1 MKKIL
6 SLVLVLATML
16 GLVASLSSC
25 GVPKDPGAEI
35 SVYLGEGVYDLDP
48 SDYYV
53 SDNAAQLMSLIYE
66 PLFRINK
73 RGKLKCAAA
82 DDYDV
87 DEEKREIT
95 VTLKESYWSEGT
107 KRVEAKDFVYAWRDI
122 ILNPNNANPAA
133 ALLYDIENAREV
145 KNGTTSLESLGV
157 STSGVYNLIIKY
169 RKGAD
174 YEQLLRNLA
183 SVATAPAFQDSI
195 NLAPDHWSKSTDT
208 ITTNGPFLVKTLK
221 YATGEDD
228 VCGAITL
235 ERNKGY
241 HQSLKAKDYDN
252 KVNPYRINTTFSVG
266 EKDVKIS
273 IKDLEEKTVFY
284 LGDASLKER
293 AEYKDDALVTDLAS
307 TYSYI
312 FNTENPDNPL
322 LKDKNVRYALSL
334 ALNRQAIVDAIVFGK
349 AADGLLSEVSRE
361 TLGKKREALLSAEA
375 DMAKAK
381 SVLATANLNGA
392 PMAFTLTVS
401 ASEESLKIAE
411 LAKKAWGE
419 LGFTVTVNA
428 VDIKTTTVADKVA
441 TSGQVT
447 VYDSWIQ
454 YLTKSAALGSV
465 GFDVIGLDLQT
476 YTDDGFVALAAF
488 ASSMHVNGLDY
499 SGEEE
504 NGNDYNKIEDGYR
517 KVLGGWKNDAY
528 DKLIEEAYNTDDK
541 KVRAAKLIE
550 AEKLLIEEAPV
561 IPVVFNQN
569 FAFVS
574 KELKKVK
581 YDGLGNIFFTE
592 AKLKNYKDYIE
603 EE

>member
-16 GLVASLSSC
+16 GLVVSLSSC
-25 GVPKDPGAEI
+25 GEPKDPGAEI

-82 DDYDV
+82 DDYEV

-145 KNGTTSLESLGV
+145 KMGTASLESLGV
-157 STSGVYNLIIKY
+157 STSGVYDLIIKY
-169 RKGAD
+169 REGAD

-183 SVATAPAFQDSI
+183 CVATAPAFQDSI

-208 ITTNGPFLVKTLK
+208 ITTNGPFLVKTLN
-221 YATGEDD
+221 YATSEDD
-228 VCGAITL
+228 VCGVITL

-241 HQSLKAKDYDN
+241 HQSPSAKDYDDE
-252 KVNPYRINTTFSVG
+252 VNPYRINTKFSVG
-266 EKDVKIS
+266 EKTVNIS
-273 IKDLEEKTVFY
+273 FKDLEEKTVFY

-293 AEYKDDALVTDLAS
+293 AEHKDDALVTDLAS

-312 FNTENPDNPL
+312 FNTNNPL
-322 LKDKNVRYALSL
+322 FKDKNVRYALSL

-392 PMAFTLTVS
+392 AKAFTLTVS

-428 VDIKTTTVADKVA
+428 VDIKTTTVSDKVA

-454 YLTKSAALGSV
+454 YLTKSAALGEV
-465 GFDVIGLDLQT
+465 GFDVIGIDLQT

-499 SGEEE
+499 SEPAEKDAP
-504 NGNDYNKIEDGYR
+504 DYNTIEYR
-517 KVLGGWKNDAY
+517 KVLGGWSSEAY
-528 DKLIEEAYNTDDK
+528 DKLIEEAYKTNDK

-550 AEKLLIEEAPV
+550 AEKLLIEEAHIV
-561 IPVVFNQN
+561 PVVFNQN